1 MGCTVTFDKDKCD
14 VIYNGN
20 VILRGFKDSATDLW
34 TLPIDAHMLTSLPSR
49 LLIPAGILH
58 IPAGFLLEQF
68 QLKERR
74 SFCEG
79 TLKKGRTDREGTSQ
93 NSFLF

>member
-1 MGCTVTFDKDKCD
+1 MT
-14 VIYNGN
+14 N
-20 VILRGFKDSATDLW
+20 
-34 TLPIDAHMLTSLPSR
+34 LPR

-58 IPAGFLLEQF
+58 IPAGFLLERF

-79 TLKKGRTDREGTSQ
+79 TLKKGQTDREGTSQ
-93 NSFLF
+93 NSFSFLKERAFASFNSLTAIRVLAGT

>member
-1 MGCTVTFDKDKCD
+1 
-14 VIYNGN
+14 
-20 VILRGFKDSATDLW
+20 
-34 TLPIDAHMLTSLPSR
+34 MLSNSHPVHSR

-58 IPAGFLLEQF
+58 IPAGFLLERF

>member
-1 MGCTVTFDKDKCD
+1 MGLMQPRLDWGG
-14 VIYNGN
+14 NGQSGDHHAPF
-20 VILRGFKDSATDLW
+20 RSFRQ
-34 TLPIDAHMLTSLPSR
+34 PR
-49 LLIPAGILH
+49 LHIPAGFLH
-58 IPAGFLLEQF
+58 IPAGFLLERF

-79 TLKKGRTDREGTSQ
+79 TLKKSRTDREGTAK